1 MSDDVHRS
9 TKVHN
14 KVLKPGARRRRK
26 HRNEHQA
33 HGVHGVHSVHG
44 ISMFGSG
51 SAATMHRVQTQ
62 NEACKACG
70 GGV

>member
-33 HGVHGVHSVHG
+33 HGVHG